1 MEYQI
6 WEWVTTVV
14 HKWTSPLDERFW
26 ILGCWSEVD
35 LVFVCCFLESW
46 PTSQYH
52 PASYPHPAQHP
63 SLKSMLLLSRR
74 KSNNKTNLTGLFS
87 RINIP
92 WKPWS
97 FNGFASFVPWKMGSF
112 LPVVLTQCWDSHR
125 TTNKNWNWLFHSFTV
140 SHISSRL
147 QCHHV
152 RISTAWMWLK
162 AGPQRGGAE
171 MHLPSTKWRWTTGFW
186 GTIFS
191 IVFRQS
197 HRMFPDILSC
207 SDYIPISEQT
217 SDSIEPSLWEAC
229 HRHCFGWATPLDQTG
244 LHRLHSG
251 PGDDGEFSNF
261 LMGTRFL
268 DLLQGTRSNFLMVF
282 MVEPWKK

>member
-1 MEYQI
+1 MFNFP
-6 WEWVTTVV
+6 
-14 HKWTSPLDERFW
+14 SPK
-26 ILGCWSEVD
+26 I
-35 LVFVCCFLESW
+35 
-46 PTSQYH
+46 
-52 PASYPHPAQHP
+52 AA
-63 SLKSMLLLSRR
+63 
-74 KSNNKTNLTGLFS
+74 
-87 RINIP
+87 
-92 WKPWS
+92 
-97 FNGFASFVPWKMGSF
+97 
-112 LPVVLTQCWDSHR
+112 
-125 TTNKNWNWLFHSFTV
+125 
-140 SHISSRL
+140 RL

-171 MHLPSTKWRWTTGFW
+171 MHPWNHRQNDDEQLDFGALYFQLFSDKAIVCFQTFCHVQ
-186 GTIFS
+186 TIFQ
-191 IVFRQS
+191 FQN
-197 HRMFPDILSC
+197 
-207 SDYIPISEQT
+207 T

-244 LHRLHSG
+244 LHRLHSR